1 MLHTPNFVRSQSAL
15 LFTWILAI
23 SAQFDHSS
31 GAIFK
36 RLRHHGEH
44 LSKHVYASGFKSVEI
59 AQGYYISL
67 LSAVPA
73 ATLGEERSWL
83 YTNYAFGVAR
93 ELGLDRR
100 SRPRHPLRRLANIEQ
115 SPESVNEAHRT
126 SFSQHSGVNPTDPD
140 HSDRLSRNRERTW
153 LRIVLWERAHSAAR
167 GQVSAFPDTE
177 LTEQV
182 ATWYLHRL
190 ADPVDIY
197 TSAFILL
204 RQNLSSI
211 YEKLKTQASMQHTNR
226 HWVRELVD
234 SSLRP
239 WCTAWLK
246 SADLQAPSFEV
257 VCNKFLR
264 YVYLHGRLWT
274 LSHAL
279 RWCTP
284 GRQDADSTQ
293 EDCFESAVNCCE
305 IAVRDLQEIG
315 QPLYCFL
322 APTWAMIAYAAV
334 LALKLFPVLYGAQA
348 GRDVELLALLAQV
361 ALQLERAGT
370 TPSHRFG
377 LAALLGQNLFM
388 ILRTHSN
395 TVRHNPDLVARMQS
409 STIPDSDY
417 SLSRNT
423 DSQNMFNFQ
432 AEVQDQNLDPML
444 SDFDPL
450 TTIPFGTGIDEFS
463 PTGFTEGLW
472 DWFNQGLGGA
482 V

>member
-1 MLHTPNFVRSQSAL
+1 M
-15 LFTWILAI
+15 AI

-73 ATLGEERSWL
+73 ATLADERSWL

-100 SRPRHPLRRLANIEQ
+100 THPSHPLRRLARGQ
-115 SPESVNEAHRT
+115 TSPASTNEARRN
-126 SFSQHSGVNPTDPD
+126 SLNQANGIDSTDAD
-140 HSDRLSRNRERTW
+140 NGDRLNRNRERTW
-153 LRIVLWERAHSAAR
+153 LRIVLWERAHSATR

-177 LTEQV
+177 LTEHIS
-182 ATWYLHRL
+182 TWYLHRL
-190 ADPVDIY
+190 ADPVDTY

-204 RQNLSSI
+204 RQNLSSL
-211 YEKLKTQASMQHTNR
+211 YENIKTQANTHHTSR

-234 SSLRP
+234 SNLRS
-239 WCTAWLK
+239 WRTTWLR
-246 SADLQAPSFEV
+246 AIDPQASSFEI

-284 GRQDADSTQ
+284 GGQNVDSTQ
-293 EDCFESAVNCCE
+293 EDCFEAAVNCCE
-305 IAVRDLQEIG
+305 MAVHDLQDIG
-315 QPLYCFL
+315 EPLYCFL

-334 LALKLFPVLYGAQA
+334 LALKLFPVLYGSQA

-361 ALQLERAGT
+361 ALQLDRAGT

-388 ILRTHSN
+388 ILHTHSSSLKQ
-395 TVRHNPDLVARMQS
+395 NPDLQALVQS
-409 STIPDSDY
+409 SSLLNQDE
-417 SLSRNT
+417 SLSGNLA
-423 DSQNMFNFQ
+423 SQDLFNFQ
-432 AEVQDQNLDPML
+432 AEPQDQPLDPML
-444 SDFDPL
+444 SGFDTLP
-450 TTIPFGTGIDEFS
+450 TMPFGSGIDEVS